1 MWRCK
6 KNCDEVLKLRQDL
19 ETRMR
24 MLGLDPL
31 DFPGVPGGR
40 LSLSHAT
47 TNGTVDVWKGRV
59 DSGVRSL

>member
-1 MWRCK
+1 
-6 KNCDEVLKLRQDL
+6 
-19 ETRMR
+19 